1 MKRADSFHQKSE
13 HSSKRQSVWTL
24 CALFA
29 AILLFGAGCS
39 KQLANLSL
47 NKAKKL
53 IMEAERREAGRLEKE
68 NLDAAKR
75 EVEEAERL
83 IAENR
88 AKQARARASSAVAN
102 AKKTLENTL
111 SKLAAQ
117 RINEAKTA
125 LDVANLNHGASENQ
139 ERYNNIKTLFDKAQ
153 EKQRKNKWADA
164 IDLSEK
170 EMSEVDTLLARLLNE
185 AKQKQ
190 MAAQS
195 KFDEL
200 KHVGA
205 EQYANEYVLSVQDM
219 LRNIENKITVERDY
233 LGARNQADDAI
244 RKSEDGIIA
253 TKGKMA
259 YEQLSILEDGLAEA
273 QGKGALIHA
282 KDLLKSCEDSFD
294 TILKQYSEKKYDMV
308 IESAKILGPKVQ
320 KLIYTTRLK
329 SAEAKINIV
338 VAEID
343 KLKEGGATQ
352 YLPGRVETMEESLND
367 ARAKFQEEKFEE
379 CEEVCVTAL
388 REGEKI
394 HAAFNDLA
402 LDAMRNAAESLEIA
416 RNVFDKMGDIFIIR
430 SDMKL
435 SGLNLQFENKKQ
447 AIQMELDTILKN
459 ARLTLGIAKLRQEE
473 QKYRKAIEISGEV
486 KQSGEYVLNET
497 YHVVAHNAIMEL
509 SEQVT
514 RRETDGARQYVPAE
528 LDRTQVILEQA
539 KKLLAGGEY
548 KEAVRRAGEARAQLE
563 ITTQELA
570 QKAVENMAL
579 AKRQIEDSRKNR
591 TDEFQ
596 KSELERAQALLAD
609 ADKAL
614 QDQKLKPAVETAL
627 QAANVAQE
635 ASIRS
640 AKIWCEQVIAEA
652 ESAIK
657 NAEEAG
663 ALIYAGEQLDESK
676 RFLNSSQNLY
686 QSGNYLEGKDVAQRA
701 VQKAR
706 DAFYKNIL
714 AAETAINE
722 AKSYNGWEHRS
733 SLLSQAIVDAK
744 LARQNIDAGDYF
756 RSSAYAEKAAIEA
769 HKVVK
774 DTKNVVFQ
782 KRIRE
787 IMNSLDVAMHS
798 GVNYFQAEE
807 AKKIFRQV
815 AALKEKY
822 SLNNYDEISSEL
834 DKIEADMERTLATT
848 PLVLENMIAKQQQR
862 LANAIEAKVS
872 VEIAADLINRA
883 KDQLH
888 YSKIDF
894 DNKKFTLS
902 YRELKNAVA
911 ALDEIESRIAME
923 DYAEQANEILESL
936 DEALDG
942 FQSVLSLGPK
952 AVESFSR
959 GPNKQIYSI
968 TVLGGM
974 APDQFR
980 NTVSELYE
988 KARLIEFP
996 PDAELVHAN
1005 FVDMINDIRL
1015 ASIYFDKMIILSEFD
1030 AASRHEI
1037 IYKAFDYINSAKQKR
1052 AELQKTL
1059 LVREKKMRLA
1069 DGRI

>member
-570 QKAVENMAL
+570 QKAV
-579 AKRQIEDSRKNR
+579 RIW
-591 TDEFQ
+591 
-596 KSELERAQALLAD
+596 LL
-609 ADKAL
+609 
-614 QDQKLKPAVETAL
+614 
-627 QAANVAQE
+627 
-635 ASIRS
+635 
-640 AKIWCEQVIAEA
+640 
-652 ESAIK
+652 
-657 NAEEAG
+657 
-663 ALIYAGEQLDESK
+663 
-676 RFLNSSQNLY
+676 
-686 QSGNYLEGKDVAQRA
+686 
-701 VQKAR
+701 
-706 DAFYKNIL
+706 
-714 AAETAINE
+714 
-722 AKSYNGWEHRS
+722 
-733 SLLSQAIVDAK
+733 
-744 LARQNIDAGDYF
+744 
-756 RSSAYAEKAAIEA
+756 
-769 HKVVK
+769 
-774 DTKNVVFQ
+774 
-782 KRIRE
+782 
-787 IMNSLDVAMHS
+787 
-798 GVNYFQAEE
+798 
-807 AKKIFRQV
+807 
-815 AALKEKY
+815 
-822 SLNNYDEISSEL
+822 
-834 DKIEADMERTLATT
+834 
-848 PLVLENMIAKQQQR
+848 
-862 LANAIEAKVS
+862 
-872 VEIAADLINRA
+872 
-883 KDQLH
+883 
-888 YSKIDF
+888 
-894 DNKKFTLS
+894 
-902 YRELKNAVA
+902 
-911 ALDEIESRIAME
+911 
-923 DYAEQANEILESL
+923 
-936 DEALDG
+936 
-942 FQSVLSLGPK
+942 
-952 AVESFSR
+952 
-959 GPNKQIYSI
+959 PN
-968 TVLGGM
+968 
-974 APDQFR
+974 
-980 NTVSELYE
+980 
-988 KARLIEFP
+988 ARLKIP
-996 PDAELVHAN
+996 ARTELTNSKKAN
-1005 FVDMINDIRL
+1005 SNALRL
-1015 ASIYFDKMIILSEFD
+1015 CLPMRIKPF
-1030 AASRHEI
+1030 
-1037 IYKAFDYINSAKQKR
+1037 
-1052 AELQKTL
+1052 KT
-1059 LVREKKMRLA
+1059 RN
-1069 DGRI
+1069 

>member
-663 ALIYAGEQLDESK
+663 
-676 RFLNSSQNLY
+676 
-686 QSGNYLEGKDVAQRA
+686 
-701 VQKAR
+701 
-706 DAFYKNIL
+706 
-714 AAETAINE
+714 
-722 AKSYNGWEHRS
+722 
-733 SLLSQAIVDAK
+733 
-744 LARQNIDAGDYF
+744 
-756 RSSAYAEKAAIEA
+756 
-769 HKVVK
+769 
-774 DTKNVVFQ
+774 
-782 KRIRE
+782 
-787 IMNSLDVAMHS
+787 
-798 GVNYFQAEE
+798 
-807 AKKIFRQV
+807 
-815 AALKEKY
+815 
-822 SLNNYDEISSEL
+822 
-834 DKIEADMERTLATT
+834 
-848 PLVLENMIAKQQQR
+848 
-862 LANAIEAKVS
+862 
-872 VEIAADLINRA
+872 
-883 KDQLH
+883 
-888 YSKIDF
+888 
-894 DNKKFTLS
+894 
-902 YRELKNAVA
+902 
-911 ALDEIESRIAME
+911 
-923 DYAEQANEILESL
+923 
-936 DEALDG
+936 
-942 FQSVLSLGPK
+942 
-952 AVESFSR
+952 
-959 GPNKQIYSI
+959 
-968 TVLGGM
+968 
-974 APDQFR
+974 
-980 NTVSELYE
+980 
-988 KARLIEFP
+988 
-996 PDAELVHAN
+996 
-1005 FVDMINDIRL
+1005 
-1015 ASIYFDKMIILSEFD
+1015 
-1030 AASRHEI
+1030 
-1037 IYKAFDYINSAKQKR
+1037 
-1052 AELQKTL
+1052 
-1059 LVREKKMRLA
+1059 
-1069 DGRI
+1069 